1 MDEALPIDARSVLLR
16 HGNYKIRRGGTKVQR
31 NTRRQFLA
39 TAAGATVGGLA
50 APAAAVAQDLPPH
63 ERELHESAKREGE
76 VTWYSGQYSAE
87 TSEAVGRGF
96 TERYP
101 GVRCNVVRSTSQVAF
116 QRLSQ
121 DARARVAQCDVF
133 SSTNS
138 GHLTQ
143 LKREGRLTQF
153 RPRNADGMLEP
164 IRTADPDNFYQ
175 TTFLGL
181 FQLAHNT
188 QKVSEAEAPK
198 SWTDLLDPKWRD
210 QLAVGHPGFSGA
222 IGVWAVQMRKMYG
235 WDYFNRLEQNRP
247 QIGRSSQDPVTLLN
261 AGERTVGVCIPAGT
275 VLLSISRGNPLRLVY
290 PTEGVLAAISPS
302 GIPRNAPHP
311 SAARLFME
319 YQASKE
325 MSQVIRGLYAEPL
338 RSDVPGPE
346 GSLPLDQVKLLTPTL
361 EEQEKGVPEV
371 RELWRDTFGI

>member
-1 MDEALPIDARSVLLR
+1 
-16 HGNYKIRRGGTKVQR
+16 VQ
-31 NTRRQFLA
+31 NATRRHVLRVAAGTTLCSMVAPPGA
-39 TAAGATVGGLA
+39 TAQT
-50 APAAAVAQDLPPH
+50 LPSH
-63 ERELHESAKREGE
+63 ERELYEAAKREGE

-87 TSEAVGRGF
+87 GSEAVGRGF
-96 TERYP
+96 AERYP

-133 SSTNS
+133 SSTNA
-138 GHLTQ
+138 GHLSL
-143 LKREGRLTQF
+143 LKQESRLTQF
-153 RPRNADGMLEP
+153 RPRNIDGMLES
-164 IRTADPDNFYQ
+164 IRIADPDNFYQ
-175 TTFLGL
+175 TSFLGL

-188 QKVSEAEAPK
+188 GKVSEANAPK

-235 WDYFNRLEQNRP
+235 WDYFKRLERNRP

-275 VLLSISRGNPLRLVY
+275 TLLSISRGNPLRLIY
-290 PTEGVLAAISPS
+290 PTEGVLATIAPS
-302 GIPRNAPHP
+302 GILRNAPHP
-311 SAARLFME
+311 NAAKLFME

-325 MSQVIRGLYAEPL
+325 MSEVVRANFGEPL
-338 RSDVPGPE
+338 RPDVPGPE
-346 GSLPLDQVKLLTPTL
+346 GSLPLDQIKLLAPSL

-371 RELWRDTFGI
+371 RELWRDTFGV

>member
-1 MDEALPIDARSVLLR
+1 MQYVT
-16 HGNYKIRRGGTKVQR
+16 KRRV
-31 NTRRQFLA
+31 LA
-39 TAAGATVGGLA
+39 TAASATLAGLA
-50 APAAAVAQDLPPH
+50 VPIGAKAQDMPAH
-63 ERELHESAKREGE
+63 ERELYDAAKREGE
-76 VTWYSGQYSAE
+76 ITWYSGQYSAE
-87 TSEAVGRGF
+87 GSEAVGRGF
-96 TERYP
+96 AERYP

-138 GHLTQ
+138 GHLTL

-153 RPRNADGMLEP
+153 RPRNADGMLEA
-164 IRTADPDNFYQ
+164 IRIADPDDFYQ

-188 QKVSEAEAPK
+188 QKVSEADAPK
-198 SWTDLLDPKWRD
+198 SWTDLLEPRWRD

-235 WDYFNRLEQNRP
+235 WEYFKKLERNRP

-261 AGERTVGVCIPAGT
+261 AGERTVGVCVPAGT
-275 VLLSISRGNPLRLVY
+275 TLLSISRGNPLRIIY
-290 PTEGVLAAISPS
+290 PTEGVLATIAPS
-302 GIPRNAPHP
+302 GILRNAPHP
-311 SAARLFME
+311 NAAKLFME

-325 MSQVIRGLYAEPL
+325 MSQVTRDLYAEPL
-338 RSDVPGPE
+338 RPDVPGPE
-346 GSLPLDQVKLLTPTL
+346 GSLPLAQIELLTPSL

-371 RELWRDTFGI
+371 RELWRDTFGV

>member
-1 MDEALPIDARSVLLR
+1 MQAI
-16 HGNYKIRRGGTKVQR
+16 TK
-31 NTRRQFLA
+31 RQFLA
-39 TAAGATVGGLA
+39 TTAGAALGGSTRA
-50 APAAAVAQDLPPH
+50 SAQDLPPH
-63 ERELHESAKREGE
+63 ERELHEAARREGE
-76 VTWYSGQYSAE
+76 ITWYCGQYSAE
-87 TSEAVGRGF
+87 TAEAVGRAF
-96 TERYP
+96 TERFP

-138 GHLTQ
+138 GHFTQ
-143 LKREGRLTQF
+143 LKREGRLTRF
-153 RPRNADGMLEP
+153 RPRNADGLLEQ
-164 IRTADPDNFYQ
+164 IRVADPENFYQ

-198 SWTDLLDPKWRD
+198 SWTDLLEPKWRD

-235 WDYFNRLEQNRP
+235 WDYFKKLEANRP

-261 AGERTVGVCIPAGT
+261 AGERTVGVCVPAGT
-275 VLLSISRGNPLRLVY
+275 TLLSISRGNPLKLIY
-290 PTEGVLAAISPS
+290 PTEGVLATIAPSAIP
-302 GIPRNAPHP
+302 GNAPHP
-311 SAARLFME
+311 NAAKLFME
-319 YQASKE
+319 YQCGRE
-325 MSQVIRGLYAEPL
+325 MSQVIRGMYAEPL
-338 RSDVPGPE
+338 RPDVPGPE
-346 GSLPLDQVKLLTPTL
+346 GSLPLADIKLLAPTV

-371 RELWRDTFGI
+371 RDLWRDTFGI

>member
-1 MDEALPIDARSVLLR
+1 MAVL
-16 HGNYKIRRGGTKVQR
+16 TK
-31 NTRRQFLA
+31 RQLL
-39 TAAGATVGGLA
+39 AAGAGAAFGLA
-50 APAAAVAQDLPPH
+50 ASPRAGAEEMSPQERDLY
-63 ERELHESAKREGE
+63 EAAKREGE

-87 TSEAVGRGF
+87 SSEAIGRAF

-121 DARARVAQCDVF
+121 DARAGVAQCDVF

-138 GHLTQ
+138 GHFLQ
-143 LKREGRLTQF
+143 LQRSGRLLQF
-153 RPRNADGMLEP
+153 RPGNADGMLES
-164 IRTADPDNFYQ
+164 IRNADPDNYFH

-181 FQLAHNT
+181 FQLACNS

-198 SWTDLLDPKWRD
+198 SWTDLLDPKWRN

-235 WDYFNRLEQNRP
+235 WEYFKKLEKNKP

-261 AGERTVGVCIPAGT
+261 AGERSVGVAVPAAT
-275 VLLSISRGNPLRLVY
+275 VLLSISRGNPLRLIY
-290 PTEGVLAAISPS
+290 PAEGVLATIAPSAI
-302 GIPRNAPHP
+302 IRNAPHP
-311 SAARLFME
+311 NAAKLFME
-319 YQASKE
+319 FQTGPHMTPVLLRYFAD
-325 MSQVIRGLYAEPL
+325 PL
-338 RSDVPGPE
+338 RPGAPTPE
-346 GSLPLDQVKLLTPTL
+346 GAKPLDQIKLLAPTV

-371 RELWRDTFGI
+371 RELWRDTFGV

>member
-1 MDEALPIDARSVLLR
+1 MQYVT
-16 HGNYKIRRGGTKVQR
+16 KRR
-31 NTRRQFLA
+31 FLA
-39 TAAGATVGGLA
+39 TAASATLAGLA
-50 APAAAVAQDLPPH
+50 VPIGAEAQDMPAH
-63 ERELHESAKREGE
+63 ERELYEAAKREGE
-76 VTWYSGQYSAE
+76 ITWYSGQYSAE
-87 TSEAVGRGF
+87 GSEAVGRGF
-96 TERYP
+96 GARYP

-143 LKREGRLTQF
+143 LKREGRLAQF
-153 RPRNADGMLEP
+153 RPRNADGMLEQ
-164 IRTADPDNFYQ
+164 IRIADPENFYQ

-188 QKVSEAEAPK
+188 QKVGEAEAPT

-235 WDYFNRLEQNRP
+235 WDYFKKLERNRP

-261 AGERTVGVCIPAGT
+261 AGERTVGVCVPAGT
-275 VLLSISRGNPLRLVY
+275 TLLSISRGNPLRLIY
-290 PTEGVLAAISPS
+290 PAEGVLATISPS
-302 GIPRNAPHP
+302 GILRNAPHP
-311 SAARLFME
+311 NAAKLFME
-319 YQASKE
+319 YQAGKE

-338 RSDVPGPE
+338 RPDVPGPE
-346 GSLPLDQVKLLTPTL
+346 GSLPLDQIKLLAPSL

-371 RELWRDTFGI
+371 RDLWRDTFGV